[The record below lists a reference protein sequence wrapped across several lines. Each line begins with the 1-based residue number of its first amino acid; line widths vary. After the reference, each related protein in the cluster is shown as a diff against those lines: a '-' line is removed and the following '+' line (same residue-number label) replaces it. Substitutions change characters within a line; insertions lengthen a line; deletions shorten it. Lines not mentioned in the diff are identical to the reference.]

1 MKGWNKV
8 KRAIATLLSL
18 CMVFGSASQL
28 SYALADD
35 GTPAQTEAESEI
47 ATHEDADPADDASDA
62 GDTGEKHSAA
72 LLAQSDIEKEAEE
85 EANRTSEGDPEAET
99 PEKTIPADIAG
110 VVVQLG
116 AALPLQK
123 DVQITAQLTGPGTDR
138 TLNATLPAAGS
149 TDAPATTGELR
160 FDSLAN
166 GTYTLWV
173 SAPGFARYKQE
184 IKVQDLVYTVQL
196 YTDFLAHVT
205 YDGTGARPGVL
216 RAGDVTD
223 DSAITEADVTAL
235 VDALGSNDAA
245 CDLDG
250 SGTVDLVDLQMLAA
264 NYEDDRDG
272 SAVPATRLPEALAA
286 AATAAGTQVLGG
298 NAEDLLT
305 GATTVQLGTEKD
317 EIISEDNPVEVDF
330 DFAGSAQGAVDM
342 RGLVLQSPA
351 GSDNAVAGGTVLVER
366 ENGDSLTIPL
376 GTAVLARALSAQIQ
390 PDGTIVVDFGGQIAV
405 KKITIKITA
414 TAQSTKLADIT
425 KVEFLNDMESRIP
438 APQLDIPQDLSAEAG
453 SKTFT
458 LRWAPAVNVTGYEVE
473 IACNGKTEIMRTAA
487 PSLIVTRFDGQ
498 KLVNKTEY
506 TVRVRSI
513 NGEWRSPYSESIT
526 VVPKADKLPEAPD
539 ALQLTGDT
547 LSIRAGWKAMQD
559 TDTYNLYYRKQG
571 DAAFAKITGIGS
583 NAYTLTGLSGATRY
597 EVYVTGVNELGEG
610 PASLTAVAATV
621 SVTPVNMPDY
631 RLLNTAA
638 DGAYT
643 THITGATHLAGYMKD
658 SPLDSGS
665 TAWGVLDGDF
675 GSWYGLDDWDDGA
688 QYPDNGGIRVKFD
701 ARQNIGMV
709 SLAQIE
715 ERGYY
720 GNVRLYASDES
731 GREYEVS
738 GVTISKRSDGAS
750 RSYYLIKIAGGVT
763 TDYLRVCVGYSYNN
777 SPVSIA
783 ELRFHTYDS
792 LEDDILALYADD
804 LHVTLAP
811 GVEEETIAALQ
822 TRLDT
827 PDQASGEYHPDREA
841 LQRELD
847 NARGLLETGL
857 SDAVQVHAGITAAK
871 DNHLGFT
878 GLNAWQ
884 PLGVSA
890 YAGEEL
896 VLYVG
901 GNGGQT
907 GSAAPLQLI
916 ATQFN
921 AESGTVCGR
930 PIALTYGRNEI
941 SVPDL
946 VSFDAEHGGA
956 LYVQYTGSNA
966 DARLS
971 VRVSGGAK
979 IPVLDLY
986 GITDEG
992 ERLARVNEYVT
1003 ELESY
1008 VASLPELHAALHA
1021 GSGVTAIDHEYNA
1034 EECILNTTDILLDQ
1048 MMISVPPQQLLAGL
1062 SGDTSAKAA
1071 ALLDSMN
1078 AMDQMMTLFY
1088 QHKGLTNLAGAGD
1101 RNRLPAQHLNIRYQ
1115 RMFAGAFMYAAG
1127 NHIGIGWG
1135 SVPGLAQGSAV
1146 KLDEN
1151 GRYESGSFFG
1161 WGIGHEI
1168 GHNINQG
1175 AYAIAEVT
1183 NNYFA
1188 QLSQSSEGVRFGYD
1202 AIYRRVTSGVMG
1214 HSDDVFTD
1222 LAMYWQLHLA
1232 FDTGY
1237 EYQIYDNYTDLLNNR
1252 LFARIDT
1259 YARTPAAA
1267 PHPEGVAL
1275 TLGGDVDQNFMRL
1288 ACAAAQRDLRD
1299 FFLRWGLEADAA
1311 TAAYAAQ
1318 FPAETRAVYYVN
1330 DGARDYA
1337 LTHDAGATIAGQ
1349 DVGLTGSSAVVSEQT
1364 PNQVELSL
1372 TSTVDAEALLGYE
1385 ITRITYADGH
1395 PNAEVVGFTTTD
1407 HYTDTVTTLNN
1418 RTVTYE
1424 ITAVDK
1430 FLNHSESV
1438 TLPTVKISHDGSYDK
1453 SLWTVATN
1461 MVSEQDSHLDAGEH
1475 DPCEPTPVAAIDQVI
1490 DNDNGTTYVG
1500 RAESGQAVVTL
1511 NFHKVLGVTAFKYT
1525 VTEGT
1530 PIESYEIQISS
1541 DGKQWNTVAAG
1552 SFDGQEVSTVF
1563 FRNENN
1569 DPWVCTYDASQLR
1582 LVVNAPAGTDI
1593 AISELDVLGP
1603 TGDNVE
1609 LTAGG
1614 IGYLTAAFPYAD
1626 GQNIP
1631 EGSLVFTG
1639 SYKGNP
1645 AYNVVL
1651 LFDENGD
1658 IVGGVD
1664 DEGSLIGQ
1672 QIVLAPDPE
1681 NGELGEVSEGYWV
1694 YWIEPDTLAGLD
1706 LPETVRAEL
1715 YRVDNATTN
1724 EGQRLTADTLPVTLP
1739 GELPGI
1745 TLGGAGA

>member
-1 MKGWNKV
+1 
-8 KRAIATLLSL
+8 
-18 CMVFGSASQL
+18 MVFGSVSQL

-35 GTPAQTEAESEI
+35 GALTDPTTEGEIATPEAAAQESEPGEAEDKQSIDLFAQTE
-47 ATHEDADPADDASDA
+47 
-62 GDTGEKHSAA
+62 DTDTNAPNDQEQTPSAP
-72 LLAQSDIEKEAEE
+72 
-85 EANRTSEGDPEAET
+85 T
-99 PEKTIPADIAG
+99 DIAG
-110 VVVQLG
+110 VAVQLG

-123 DVQITAQLTGPGTDR
+123 DVEITVQLTGPDTER
-138 TLNATLPAAGS
+138 TLSAVLPAAGS
-149 TDAPATTGELR
+149 TDAPACTETLR
-160 FDSLAN
+160 FDGLAN
-166 GTYTLWV
+166 GAYTLRV
-173 SAPGFARYKQE
+173 SAAGFADYEQTLE
-184 IKVQDLVYTVQL
+184 VEDLLYTVQL
-196 YTDFLAHVT
+196 YTDFLAHIS
-205 YDGTGARPGVL
+205 YDGTAARPGVL
-216 RAGDVTD
+216 RAGDVTGD
-223 DSAITEADVTAL
+223 GTITEEDVTAL
-235 VDALGSNDAA
+235 VNALGSSDTA

-250 SGTVDLVDLQMLAA
+250 SGVVDLVDLQILAS

-272 SAVPATRLPEALAA
+272 TAVPTTRLPEVLAA
-286 AATAAGTQVLGG
+286 AATAAGTQIVSGST
-298 NAEDLLT
+298 ADLLT
-305 GATTVQLGTEKD
+305 GETTVQLGTEKD
-317 EIISEDNPVEVDF
+317 EVISEDNPVEVDF
-330 DFAGSAQGAVDM
+330 DFAGSAQGAVGM
-342 RGLVLQSPA
+342 AGLVLQSPA
-351 GSDNAVAGGTVLVER
+351 DSDNAVTGGTIVVEL
-366 ENGDSLTIPL
+366 ENGDELIIPL
-376 GTAVLARALSAQIQ
+376 GTAALARALNAQVQ
-390 PDGTIVVDFGGQIAV
+390 ADGTIVVDFGEQVAV
-405 KKITIKITA
+405 KKVTIKITA

-438 APQLDIPQDLSAEAG
+438 APELDIPQDLSAEAG

-458 LRWAPAVNVTGYEVE
+458 LRWSPAVNVTGYEVE
-473 IACNGKTEIMRTAA
+473 ITCNGKTETTRTAA
-487 PSLIVTRFDGQ
+487 PTLTVTRFDGQ

-526 VVPKADKLPEAPD
+526 VVPKADKLPDAPD
-539 ALQLTGDT
+539 ALQLTGAT
-547 LSIRAGWKAMQD
+547 LSIRASWKSMQD

-571 DAAFAKITGIGS
+571 DETFTKIEGIGS

-610 PASLTAVAATV
+610 PASLTATASTASAVA
-621 SVTPVNMPDY
+621 VNMPAY
-631 RLLNTAA
+631 RLLNTLA
-638 DGAYT
+638 DNGTYT
-643 THITGATHLAGYMKD
+643 THITDAIHLAGYMKD
-658 SPLDSGS
+658 SPLDSAN
-665 TAWGVLDGDF
+665 TAWGVLDNDF
-675 GSWYGLDDWDDGA
+675 GSWYGLNDWDDGA
-688 QYPDNGGIRVKFD
+688 NYPDNGGIRVTFD
-701 ARQNIGMV
+701 SRQTIGFI
-709 SLAQIE
+709 SLTQAE

-720 GNVRLYASDES
+720 GNVRVFARDES
-731 GREYEVS
+731 GKEYEVS

-750 RSYYLIKIAGGVT
+750 RFYYLIKIPGGVT
-763 TDYLRVCVGYSYNN
+763 TDYLRVCVGYSYYNT
-777 SPVSIA
+777 PISIS

-804 LHVTLAP
+804 LHLTLAP
-811 GVEEETIAALQ
+811 EVDEERIAALQ

-827 PDQASGEYHPDREA
+827 PDEVSGEYHPDREA
-841 LQRELD
+841 LQRELN
-847 NARGLLETGL
+847 NARGLLESEL
-857 SDAVQVHAGITAAK
+857 NDAVQVHTTITAAK

-896 VLYVG
+896 VVYVG

-921 AESGTVCGR
+921 AESGTVSGR
-930 PIALTYGRNEI
+930 PITLNYGRNEI
-941 SVPDL
+941 SVPEL

-956 LYVQYTGSNA
+956 LYVQYTGSNDNA
-966 DARLS
+966 QLS
-971 VRVSGGAK
+971 VRVGGGTK

-992 ERLARVNEYVT
+992 ERLARVSAYVA

-1008 VASLPELHAALHA
+1008 VASLPELHETLHA
-1021 GSGVTAIDHEYNA
+1021 GSGKTAIDHEYNA

-1062 SGDTSAKAA
+1062 SGDTAAKAA

-1088 QHKGLTNLAGAGD
+1088 QHKGLTDLAGAGD

-1135 SVPGLAQGSAV
+1135 SVPGLAQGSV
-1146 KLDEN
+1146 VQLDEN

-1161 WGIGHEI
+1161 WGIAHEV

-1175 AYAIAEVT
+1175 VYAVVEVT

-1188 QLSQSSEGVRFGYD
+1188 QVSQSSEGVRFGYD

-1237 EYQIYDNYTDLLNNR
+1237 EYEIYDNYTDLLNSR

-1267 PHPEGVAL
+1267 PQPEGVAL
-1275 TLGGDVDQNFMRL
+1275 TLGSNADQNFMRL
-1288 ACAAAQRDLRD
+1288 ACAAAQRDLTD
-1299 FFLRWGLEADAA
+1299 FFLRWGLEADAV
-1311 TAAYAAQ
+1311 TAAYATQ

-1337 LTHDAGATIAGQ
+1337 MTHDAGATIAGQ
-1349 DVGLTGSSAVVSEQT
+1349 DVGLEASTALVSEQT
-1364 PNQVELSL
+1364 PNQVELTLS
-1372 TSTVDAEALLGYE
+1372 STVDVEALLGYE
-1385 ITRITYADGH
+1385 ITRITYADGQ
-1395 PNAEVVGFTTTD
+1395 PSAEVVGFTTTD
-1407 HYTDTVTTLNN
+1407 HYTDTITTLNN
-1418 RTVTYE
+1418 RAVTYE
-1424 ITAVDK
+1424 IVAVDK
-1430 FLNHSESV
+1430 FLNRSQSV
-1438 TLPTVKISHDGSYDK
+1438 SLPTVKISHDGSYDK

-1461 MVSEQDSHLDAGEH
+1461 MVSDQDSHLDAGDH
-1475 DPCEPTPVAAIDQVI
+1475 DPCEPTPVAAIDKVI
-1490 DNDNGTTYVG
+1490 DNDKTTTYIG

-1511 NFHKVLGVTAFKYT
+1511 DFHKTLGVTAFKYT
-1525 VTEGT
+1525 VTEGS
-1530 PIESYEIQISS
+1530 PIESYEIQISA
-1541 DGKQWNTVAAG
+1541 DGSQWTTVTAG
-1552 SFDGQEVSTVF
+1552 SFDGQQVNTVY

-1582 LVVNAPAGTDI
+1582 LVVNAPGGTDI

-1609 LTAGG
+1609 LTAEG
-1614 IGYLTAAFPYAD
+1614 IGYLTADFLFAE
-1626 GQNIP
+1626 GETIP

-1651 LFDENGD
+1651 LFDENGN

-1664 DEGSLIGQ
+1664 DEGSLVAQ
-1672 QIVLAPDPE
+1672 QVILAPDPE

-1706 LPETVRAEL
+1706 LPESVRVEL

-1745 TLGGAGA
+1745 TLGGVGA